1 MSTDPPSQQPGWDPR
16 SQRPQVPQHPRPQR
30 DSGPEGSAEKPRRR
44 RRVFL
49 WVFLAI
55 QLLFLVWVITGA
67 ASAGGTPEDCGTLDS
82 TTCNEAE
89 NLGTAIGVGLIVA
102 IWVAVDVI
110 LGITYAVYRLS
121 RRSSRP
127 TRT

>member
-1 MSTDPPSQQPGWDPR
+1 MPTTPPSPQPGRDPR
-16 SQRPQVPQHPRPQR
+16 
-30 DSGPEGSAEKPRRR
+30 PEGRQGPDAEGFREKPRKR

-67 ASAGGTPEDCGTLDS
+67 ASAGGTPEDCGSLDT

-89 NLGTAIGVGLIVA
+89 NFGTALGVGLIIA
-102 IWVAVDVI
+102 LWAAADVI

-121 RRSSRP
+121 RRNRRP
-127 TRT
+127 TRV